1 MKEMLYEDV
10 EVVDSLEGIMLTEYF
25 PKDGKGQSYDD
36 IKKIHYETVDKNGQW
51 FSMWCW
57 KPLGC
62 AAPEHIS
69 PRYGIRVIPIN
80 SIKIS
85 IEEAIEEFHR
95 GDWGSYFVDRIT
107 LSWPLYPGCDE
118 PTYLFQSDLGVYV
131 HIGAYTKKVNSQN
144 ADSNKNFNTRASIAE
159 KIGVSE
165 AQLAKIEHLSKAGVV
180 VGGSIH
186 KDFSINIV
194 NGSGCFSYSKNTWWV
209 TINAS
214 GKIIAPPEG
223 IWHIIVK
230 DGDKVIFD
238 KAGIKAGDLISFSY
252 HTGFSID
259 LTMTAIW
266 SEQKNTTLTGY
277 LDISY

>member
-1 MKEMLYEDV
+1 MKEMLYE
-10 EVVDSLEGIMLTEYF
+10 EAEIVDSLEGIMFTEYF
-25 PKDGKGQSYDD
+25 PKNGKGQSYDD

-62 AAPEHIS
+62 AKPEPIS
-69 PRYGIRVIPIN
+69 PRVGIRVIPKD
-80 SIKIS
+80 SIKVS

-95 GDWGSYFVDRIT
+95 GNWGSYFVDHIT

-118 PTYLFQSDLGVYV
+118 PTYLFQSNLGVYV

-144 ADSNKNFNTRASIAE
+144 AGSNKDFNIRTNIAE
-159 KIGVSE
+159 KIGVSK
-165 AQLAKIEHLSKAGVV
+165 AQLAKIEQLSKEGAVFD
-180 VGGSIH
+180 GSIH
-186 KDFSINIV
+186 KTFSINII
-194 NGSGCFSYSKNTWWV
+194 NGSGSFSYSTQTWWV

-214 GKIIAPPEG
+214 GKITAPPEG
-223 IWHIIVK
+223 TWHIIVK

-252 HTGFSID
+252 HTGFSVD
-259 LTMTAIW
+259 LKMTAIW
-266 SEQKNTTLTGY
+266 SEPKNTTLTGY
-277 LDISY
+277 LDINY